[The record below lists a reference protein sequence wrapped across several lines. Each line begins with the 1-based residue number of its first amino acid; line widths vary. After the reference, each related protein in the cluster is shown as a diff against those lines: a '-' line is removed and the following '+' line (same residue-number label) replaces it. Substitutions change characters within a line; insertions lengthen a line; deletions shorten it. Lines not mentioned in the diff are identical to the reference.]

1 MIVYFIAL
9 HNTDGIPTIRR
20 PSSLFVC
27 NVNVLHTSAR
37 HFLFFVIEFKKT
49 KQQLELM
56 LCLYYCTWINHQKHF
71 LNFSFLVFVCSLSLL
86 YYFIFKYKKLKWER
100 FRQLDSFL
108 KNQYSSDT
116 QYHGQR
122 RGSIWQLT

>member
-1 MIVYFIAL
+1 MILCNVPGRIWYYIMQMIVYFIAL

-27 NVNVLHTSAR
+27 NVLHTSAR

-71 LNFSFLVFVCSLSLL
+71 LNFSFFPVFVCSLSLL
-86 YYFIFKYKKLKWER
+86 YYFIFKYKKWGDLLFIYFMSFEKL
-100 FRQLDSFL
+100 QLDSF
-108 KNQYSSDT
+108 
-116 QYHGQR
+116 
-122 RGSIWQLT
+122 